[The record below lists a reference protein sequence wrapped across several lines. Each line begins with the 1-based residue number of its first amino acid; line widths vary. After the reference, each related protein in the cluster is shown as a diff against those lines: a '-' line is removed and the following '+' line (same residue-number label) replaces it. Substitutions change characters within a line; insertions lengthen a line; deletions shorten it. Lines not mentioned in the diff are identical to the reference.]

1 MNNEDFKQ
9 KQLNFEFRFI
19 MIPYLIFAVI
29 ILLSNIFYSQIII
42 TMTFFGLFFAYNLGL
57 LFVAFVRHFKRT
69 LILTAILTLL
79 SGEAFFTIIY
89 VFGLHHQIFG

>member
-42 TMTFFGLFFAYNLGL
+42 TMTFWFVFAYNLGL

-79 SGEAFFTIIY
+79 SGAAFFTIIY

>member
-1 MNNEDFKQ
+1 MAFW
-9 KQLNFEFRFI
+9 F
-19 MIPYLIFAVI
+19 V
-29 ILLSNIFYSQIII
+29 
-42 TMTFFGLFFAYNLGL
+42 FAYNLGL

-79 SGEAFFTIIY
+79 SGAAFFTIIY

>member
-42 TMTFFGLFFAYNLGL
+42 TMTFLVCFLP
-57 LFVAFVRHFKRT
+57 
-69 LILTAILTLL
+69 
-79 SGEAFFTIIY
+79 II
-89 VFGLHHQIFG
+89 

>member
-29 ILLSNIFYSQIII
+29 ILLSNIF
-42 TMTFFGLFFAYNLGL
+42 TLKL
-57 LFVAFVRHFKRT
+57 L
-69 LILTAILTLL
+69 L
-79 SGEAFFTIIY
+79 
-89 VFGLHHQIFG
+89 Q